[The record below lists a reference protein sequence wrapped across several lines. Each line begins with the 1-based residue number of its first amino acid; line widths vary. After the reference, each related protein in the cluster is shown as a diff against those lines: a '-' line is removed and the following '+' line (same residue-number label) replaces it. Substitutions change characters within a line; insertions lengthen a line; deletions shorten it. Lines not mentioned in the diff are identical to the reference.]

1 MNIKN
6 LKKIEAW
13 HIFLLGFNYITIIVF
28 SFISIKTYS
37 RMSDQPR
44 PNEAYQAYKN
54 MFVNQRAQISDR
66 PPVANIFMISE
77 LPPE

>member
-1 MNIKN
+1 
-6 LKKIEAW
+6 
-13 HIFLLGFNYITIIVF
+13 
-28 SFISIKTYS
+28 
-37 RMSDQPR
+37 MSDQLR

-54 MFVNQRAQISDR
+54 MFVNQHAQISDR